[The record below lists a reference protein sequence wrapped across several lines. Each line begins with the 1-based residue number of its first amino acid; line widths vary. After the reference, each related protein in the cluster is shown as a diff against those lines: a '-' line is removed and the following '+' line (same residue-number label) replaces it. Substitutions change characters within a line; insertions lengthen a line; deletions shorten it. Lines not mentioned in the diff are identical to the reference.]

1 MQEFM
6 AVNAGYGGYF
16 RFNDQ
21 DQTLEIDWDAINNI
35 GDKETYEKV
44 KQLVSEA
51 EAIQKKM
58 DESENAIRSV
68 ETQIR

>member
-1 MQEFM
+1 VL
-6 AVNAGYGGYF
+6 AYPVHGNTA
-16 RFNDQ
+16 DSV
-21 DQTLEIDWDAINNI
+21 

-58 DESENAIRSV
+58 DESEDAIRSV

>member
-6 AVNAGYGGYF
+6 AVNSGYGGYF
-16 RFNDQ
+16 SFNDQ

-44 KQLVSEA
+44 KDLVSEA

-58 DESENAIRSV
+58 DDSEDAVRDI
-68 ETQIR
+68 ET